1 MQKTPSKEMF
11 YQAKVDIFRKA
22 ALLRDNMTL
31 AEKKLW
37 QRLSKNQ
44 LGVRFKAQHPVDIFI
59 VDFYCHKLKLVIE
72 VDGLIHKEQKDYDEG
87 REKELENLGLMVIR
101 FTNDDIIHD
110 IENVILKIKEVIT
123 LRALPPTP

>member
-11 YQAKVDIFRKA
+11 YQAKVDIFSKA
-22 ALLRDNMTL
+22 ALLRNNMTL

-44 LGVRFKAQHPVDIFI
+44 LGVRFKAQHPIDIFI

-72 VDGLIHKEQKDYDEG
+72 VDGLIHNEQKDYDEG
-87 REKELENLGLMVIR
+87 REKELENWDLFVIR
-101 FTNDDIIHD
+101 FTNDEVIND

-123 LRALPPTP
+123 SRVLPPTP